1 MCSFS
6 FNFLFHLPICLQELV
21 TLAQTKFLRQVSS
34 YTNNLKPY
42 PRLFLL
48 DCCSKEETEKIATLN
63 EEALE
68 NALIKEEGSL
78 LKDSSEPCSD
88 CQVGNYEHRCI

>member
-1 MCSFS
+1 M
-6 FNFLFHLPICLQELV
+6 V

-48 DCCSKEETEKIATLN
+48 DCCSKEEAEKITLIN

-68 NALIKEEGSL
+68 NALIKEGGGL
-78 LKDSSEPCSD
+78 LKDSTEPCSD
-88 CQVGNYEHRCI
+88 CQVGDLKFMCI